1 MEQAEPTP
9 RRLFA
14 ERLEELLELTADLPL
29 KSAVAEANRRR
40 PAGRGRPVSGRRLS
54 DWKRGRHLPD
64 SEVAFLVLI
73 RVLIE
78 HCRGRR
84 VPQEGG
90 IAGLLD
96 EEQWRQWLRAARSSP
111 PDTDPSA
118 PQQPA
123 PHSAEQQERA
133 GQTAEETAA
142 DGRRADQCPY
152 LGLAPFGQG
161 QAKVFYG
168 REKLTAQLVHT
179 LADRLDRPGILMVS
193 GASGAGKSSLVRA
206 GLLPALADGALSAE
220 SARWPVAVMHPTSQP
235 RDELARALA
244 KVAGRDPGS
253 IRKVLESAPERAHTV
268 VRDVVDAHAATAQTT
283 AGSTGDRLVLV
294 VDPFEQLFTLPGA
307 PQPDSSPDSGPSSG
321 PGSVDSAERQRADV
335 IAALHAAATL
345 PCGPDGEPAALVIA
359 VIRSDFLPA
368 CAAYP
373 ELAEAATDGLFLV
386 GPMTAPQLRL
396 TITGPAERAG
406 LQIAP
411 SLVDAILADLP
422 TSLTDGGYEVGA
434 LPLLSEAMRVTW
446 QHREGNELTS
456 RGYELSG
463 GVAHAIQTSAEAVY
477 SDLTPAQQAAA
488 RKVFLRLT
496 RITSDGQ
503 AVRRPMPY
511 RHDDAASEVQDVVEA
526 FAAQRLIVV
535 GENTA
540 QITHDTLLHAWGR
553 LRGWLEDDPA
563 NRALYSQLAEDAA
576 DWAGNH
582 HDASYLYRGQR
593 LTAVTNARQHWNTD
607 PDRYPTLAR
616 QEEDFLD
623 ASVKA
628 ETRTTRRRQAF
639 TTALTILL
647 VLAMAAASLAYR
659 QRGTALTAQ
668 EQALSKQLAARS
680 DALID
685 TNPDLASLLAVHAYR
700 TSASTEATAS
710 LYAAAELPLHR
721 RLTGHE
727 DIVFSVAF
735 SPDGRTVAT
744 AGEDGTARLWDTTT
758 GRTRTT
764 LTGHKDTVYS
774 VAFSP
779 DGRTLATSSE
789 DQTVRL
795 WDTTTGRTRK
805 TLTGHKDTVYS
816 VAFSPDGRTLAT
828 SSEDQSVRLW
838 DITTGRTRKT
848 LTGHKDAVG
857 AVAFSPDGRTLATA
871 SKDTTVRL
879 WDATTGRTRTTLTRH
894 KDWVN
899 YVAFSPDG
907 RTLATAS
914 FDDTAQ
920 LWDASTGRT
929 RKTLTGHTDVRLVA
943 FSPDGRTLATAGED
957 GTARLWDTTTGR
969 TRTTLTGHKDTV
981 YSVAFSPDG
990 RTLATAGEDGTARL
1004 WDTAGRT
1011 RTTLTGHTDA
1021 VGAVAFSPDGRTL
1034 ASADADGTARLWDTA
1049 GRTRTTLTGHKDA
1062 VGAVAFSPDGHTL
1075 ATASKDS
1082 TVRLWDVT
1090 TGRTRKTLTGH
1101 TDAVWSVSFSPDG
1114 RTLATASSD
1123 ETVRLWD
1130 ATTGRTRNTLTGH
1143 TDAVCSVSFSPD
1155 GRTLATAS
1163 SDETVRLWDATT
1175 GRTRTTL
1182 TGHNAWVNYVA
1193 FSADGRTLATSSED
1207 GTARLWDTT
1216 TGRTRTTLTGHT
1228 DAVGAVAFSPDG
1240 HTLATASFDGTARL
1254 WDTTTGRTRTT
1265 LTDHTDAVLSVAF
1278 SPDGHTL
1285 ATSSEDG
1292 TARLWNADMP
1302 DQAAAIRRICQVVG
1316 RDFTANERSEYLAG
1330 QSPDR
1335 VCLT

>member
-735 SPDGRTVAT
+735 SRDGRTIAT
-744 AGEDGTARLWDTTT
+744 AGEDGTAR
-758 GRTRTT
+758 
-764 LTGHKDTVYS
+764 
-774 VAFSP
+774 
-779 DGRTLATSSE
+779 
-789 DQTVRL
+789 
-795 WDTTTGRTRK
+795 
-805 TLTGHKDTVYS
+805 
-816 VAFSPDGRTLAT
+816 
-828 SSEDQSVRLW
+828 
-838 DITTGRTRKT
+838 
-848 LTGHKDAVG
+848 
-857 AVAFSPDGRTLATA
+857 
-871 SKDTTVRL
+871 
-879 WDATTGRTRTTLTRH
+879 
-894 KDWVN
+894 
-899 YVAFSPDG
+899 
-907 RTLATAS
+907 
-914 FDDTAQ
+914 

-929 RKTLTGHTDVRLVA
+929 RKTLTGHTDTVRLVA

-1090 TGRTRKTLTGH
+1090 TGRTHKTLTGH
-1101 TDAVWSVSFSPDG
+1101 TDAVWSVAFSPDG
-1114 RTLATASSD
+1114 RTLATASFD
-1123 ETVRLWD
+1123 DTAQLWD
-1130 ATTGRTRNTLTGH
+1130 ASTGRTRKTLTGH
-1143 TDAVCSVSFSPD
+1143 TDAVRLVAFSPD

>member
-1 MEQAEPTP
+1 MG
-9 RRLFA
+9 
-14 ERLEELLELTADLPL
+14 ELLELTADLPL

-40 PAGRGRPVSGRRLS
+40 PAGRGRPVSGRRVS

-64 SEVAFLVLI
+64 SEIAFLVLI
-73 RVLIE
+73 RVLVE

-84 VPQEGG
+84 VPEDEVSP
-90 IAGLLD
+90 GLLD
-96 EEQWRQWLRAARSSP
+96 EEQWRRWLRAARSSP
-111 PDTDPSA
+111 PDPETFTEQSA
-118 PQQPA
+118 GQ
-123 PHSAEQQERA
+123 EERA
-133 GQTAEETAA
+133 GQTSAS
-142 DGRRADQCPY
+142 GRWESECPY
-152 LGLAPFGQG
+152 LGLAPFGQE
-161 QAKVFYG
+161 QTEVFYG

-179 LADRLDRPGILMVS
+179 LADRLDRPGILIVS

-220 SARWPVAVMHPTSQP
+220 SAQWPVAVMHPTSQP

-244 KVAGRDPGS
+244 KVAGRDPAG
-253 IRKVLESAPERAHTV
+253 IRAALESAPERAHTV

-294 VDPFEQLFTLPGA
+294 VDPLEQLFTLPGA
-307 PQPDSSPDSGPSSG
+307 PQPDSGPSSG

-386 GPMTAPQLRL
+386 GPMTAPQMRL

-411 SLVDAILADLP
+411 SLVDAILAELP
-422 TSLTDGGYEVGA
+422 ASLTDGGYEVGA

-488 RKVFLRLT
+488 RQVFLRLT

-607 PDRYPTLAR
+607 PDRYPTLAQ

-659 QRGTALTAQ
+659 QRETALTAQ

-685 TNPDLASLLAVHAYR
+685 TNPDVASLLAVHAYR
-700 TSASTEATAS
+700 TSVTTEATAS

-735 SPDGRTVAT
+735 SRDGRTIAT
-744 AGEDGTARLWDTTT
+744 ASKDGTARLWDATTGRTRKTLTGHKDTVYQVAFSPDGRTLATSSEDKTVRLWDLTT

-764 LTGHKDTVYS
+764 LTGHKDTVFS

-789 DQTVRL
+789 DKTVRLWDLTTGRTRKTLTGHKDAVGSVAFSPDGRTLATASKDSTVRL
-795 WDTTTGRTRK
+795 WDTTTGLTRTTLTSHKDWVNYVAFSPDGRTVATASFDDTVRLWDTITGLTRTTLTSNTDLRWVAFSPDGRTLATAGEDGTARLWDATTGRTRK

-828 SSEDQSVRLW
+828 ASEDGTARLW
-838 DITTGRTRKT
+838 DTAERTRSTLTGHKDAVGSVAFSPDGRTLATASADGTARLWDATTGRTRKT
-848 LTGHKDAVG
+848 LTGHKDTVYS
-857 AVAFSPDGRTLATA
+857 VVFSPDGGTLATA
-871 SKDTTVRL
+871 SSDETVRL
-879 WDATTGRTRTTLTRH
+879 WEATTGRIR
-894 KDWVN
+894 
-899 YVAFSPDG
+899 S
-907 RTLATAS
+907 
-914 FDDTAQ
+914 
-920 LWDASTGRT
+920 
-929 RKTLTGHTDVRLVA
+929 TLTGHKGAVGAVV

-957 GTARLWDTTTGR
+957 GTVRLWDATGR
-969 TRTTLTGHKDTV
+969 IR
-981 YSVAFSPDG
+981 S
-990 RTLATAGEDGTARL
+990 
-1004 WDTAGRT
+1004 
-1011 RTTLTGHTDA
+1011 
-1021 VGAVAFSPDGRTL
+1021 
-1034 ASADADGTARLWDTA
+1034 
-1049 GRTRTTLTGHKDA
+1049 TLTGHKDA
-1062 VGAVAFSPDGHTL
+1062 V
-1075 ATASKDS
+1075 
-1082 TVRLWDVT
+1082 
-1090 TGRTRKTLTGH
+1090 
-1101 TDAVWSVSFSPDG
+1101 WSV
-1114 RTLATASSD
+1114 A
-1123 ETVRLWD
+1123 
-1130 ATTGRTRNTLTGH
+1130 
-1143 TDAVCSVSFSPD
+1143 FSPD

-1175 GRTRTTL
+1175 GRTRTTF
-1182 TGHNAWVNYVA
+1182 TGHNAWVNMVA
-1193 FSADGRTLATSSED
+1193 FSPDGRTLATASED
-1207 GTARLWDTT
+1207 NTARLWDAT
-1216 TGRTRTTLTGHT
+1216 TGRTRTTLTSHT
-1228 DAVGAVAFSPDG
+1228 DAVNSVAFSPDG

-1265 LTDHTDAVLSVAF
+1265 LIDHTDAVWSVAF
-1278 SPDGHTL
+1278 SPDGRTL

-1302 DQAAAIRRICQVVG
+1302 DQAEAIRRICQVVG
-1316 RDFTANERSEYLAG
+1316 RDLTAKERSEYLAG
-1330 QSPDR
+1330 QSPGR
-1335 VCLT
+1335 VCPS